1 MKPIRNNRR
10 SIKQRSPAS
19 DRFSPE
25 WKDEFKKKC
34 LERARQQRS
43 KNIAKRR
50 ESSFSSPS
58 TPMTNTAS
66 LIQEQLKVSGTTVV
80 SNNFG
85 YTTPVKYSYP
95 TAQNWN
101 KAQSM
106 TDDTDAV
113 DYITEEE
120 LFALMQEVEEDLKR
134 DEGENSH
141 ISNCII
147 YSELRHSLLSHVSFL
162 FKKEQYYAEQ
172 MELIHQEELA
182 NQNLVQEQIA
192 SFEETTNQSIQQCIS
207 CPLCHRES
215 LVLDNNGKVYCQ
227 PSNQIGN
234 SSCKLANRIELE
246 GVSDLDCLR
255 NKLGMAFQEHSTF
268 CQGMLQ
274 FDIVDIDGTFGMY
287 TGCATCRKRGLIAR
301 AKS

>member
-10 SIKQRSPAS
+10 NIKQRSPG
-19 DRFSPE
+19 FSPE
-25 WKDEFKKKC
+25 WKDEFKKRC

-80 SNNFG
+80 SNTFG

-147 YSELRHSLLSHVSFL
+147 YSELRHSFLSHVSFFINRTIL
-162 FKKEQYYAEQ
+162 CG
-172 MELIHQEELA
+172 A
-182 NQNLVQEQIA
+182 NGIDSSRRNRQ
-192 SFEETTNQSIQQCIS
+192 STSRRRTNC
-207 CPLCHRES
+207 
-215 LVLDNNGKVYCQ
+215 
-227 PSNQIGN
+227 
-234 SSCKLANRIELE
+234 
-246 GVSDLDCLR
+246 
-255 NKLGMAFQEHSTF
+255 
-268 CQGMLQ
+268 
-274 FDIVDIDGTFGMY
+274 
-287 TGCATCRKRGLIAR
+287 
-301 AKS
+301 

>member
-10 SIKQRSPAS
+10 NIKQRSPAN

-120 LFALMQEVEEDLKR
+120 LFTLMQEVEEDLKR
-134 DEGENSH
+134 DE
-141 ISNCII
+141 
-147 YSELRHSLLSHVSFL
+147 
-162 FKKEQYYAEQ
+162 EQYYAEQ

-182 NQNLVQEQIA
+182 NQHLVEDQIA

-215 LVLDNNGKVYCQ
+215 LFMDNNGKVYCQ
-227 PSNQIGN
+227 QTSNQVGN
-234 SSCKLANRIELE
+234 ASCKLANRIELE
-246 GVSDLDCLR
+246 EVSDLDGLR

-268 CQGMLQ
+268 CQGILQ

-301 AKS
+301 AKAN